1 MEARE
6 EETWQGRTR
15 KMMRWMNPALLLV
28 GKVRVKTMLLA
39 WWKDREEEE
48 RRGGESKERRN
59 RRNGGIV
66 VVNELT
72 EGSQEEAEAAKL
84 KLETFKAGGGQGLTS
99 EELRRAKT
107 IVEAVLHPD
116 TQEPIP
122 APFRVAA
129 FGPANIP
136 ICAGMLMM
144 PQTQF
149 NVVFWQWVNQSYNAG
164 FNYSN
169 RNANSDL
176 SNEKLAAIYAGA
188 TTISCGIALGL
199 GEALKKLPL
208 SPTLSSSLFKF
219 VPYMAVAGSNVFN
232 LVSMRSSELAAG
244 IPIKDKDGRVLGLS
258 KEAGRSAILQGA
270 ITRVVIP
277 APVLLFPPII
287 MRFLDQ
293 ARLPPRVRPAVELFV
308 IVSSVFGA
316 LPCAIGLFPQ
326 ESSVP
331 VSKVEREFHGLKSE
345 DGEELRLVVVPR
357 PLLFSPPP
365 PPPPSPPSP
374 PSSLCH
380 DLCFAPLLHTIKSAS
395 NELLPV
401 ISSLQIL

>member
-1 MEARE
+1 M
-6 EETWQGRTR
+6 
-15 KMMRWMNPALLLV
+15 KRW
-28 GKVRVKTMLLA
+28 
-39 WWKDREEEE
+39 
-48 RRGGESKERRN
+48 
-59 RRNGGIV
+59 
-66 VVNELT
+66 
-72 EGSQEEAEAAKL
+72 QEEADAAKA
-84 KLETFKAGGGQGLTS
+84 KIERFKAGDAQGLS
-99 EELRRAKT
+99 SDELRRAKT

-144 PQTQF
+144 PQTRF

-176 SNEKLAAIYAGA
+176 SNEKLAAIYLGA

-208 SPTLSSSLFKF
+208 TPSVSSSLFKL

-232 LVSMRSSELAAG
+232 LVSMRSSELATG
-244 IPIKDKDGRVLGLS
+244 IPVKDKDGRVLGLS
-258 KEAGRSAILQGA
+258 KEAGKSAILQGA

-287 MRFLDQ
+287 MRFIDQ
-293 ARLPPRVRPAVELFV
+293 AKLPPRIRPAAELFV
-308 IVSSVFGA
+308 IVASVFGA

-331 VSKVEREFHGLKSE
+331 VSRVEREFQGLKTK
-345 DGEELRLVVVPR
+345 DGEEVKQVFFNRGV
-357 PLLFSPPP
+357 
-365 PPPPSPPSP
+365 
-374 PSSLCH
+374 
-380 DLCFAPLLHTIKSAS
+380 
-395 NELLPV
+395 
-401 ISSLQIL
+401 